1 MSSSG
6 ITPINSGPLII
17 RTYNNSSS
25 NKAYLLGD
33 YDIPISSNH
42 AFITS
47 SNGQLVPSNDIYV
60 SSISGS
66 TIRTSTLFSALLN
79 ASSANISTVY
89 ASTATMTALNFSTI
103 SGSSIYAN
111 TALMVCT
118 MNAPLISTSYLTYSS
133 MVGSVGSNII
143 VDNIKINASI
153 DATNITLNVGNIN
166 FNSISGLQSVTS
178 DKVICNMLSTNQLS
192 TNYLSTVQISTG
204 QIYASAINNSISNV
218 SSVLA
223 STMNASTLTVS
234 SLIGSTMTTST
245 LAVSTIT
252 VSSMVASSM
261 NGTIV
266 SGPNGTAVTQII
278 IGTYNIVSIAAN
290 TTANYDQTITGFT
303 SNSIVTTG
311 LYNSGTLNCTCT
323 FIYMSANTIRWIVSN
338 PNATASTATIN
349 YAIFNY

>member
-17 RTYNNSSS
+17 RTYNNGSS
-25 NKAYLLGD
+25 NKTYLLGD
-33 YDIPISSNH
+33 YDMPISSNH

-47 SNGQLVPSNDIYV
+47 SNGQLVPSDDIYV
-60 SSISGS
+60 SSVSAS
-66 TIRTSTLFSALLN
+66 TMRTSTLFTALLR
-79 ASSANISTVY
+79 ASTANISTVY
-89 ASTATMTALNFSTI
+89 ASTATMTAVNFSTI

-133 MVGSVGSNII
+133 IVGGTGSNIV

-178 DKVICNMLSTNQLS
+178 DIVISNSMSTNQLS
-192 TNYLSTVQISTG
+192 TNFLSTNQISTS
-204 QIYASAINNSISNV
+204 QINGSAITISSI
-218 SSVLA
+218 
-223 STMNASTLTVS
+223 NASTITSSTISVS
-234 SLIGSTMTTST
+234 SMTTS
-245 LAVSTIT
+245 
-252 VSSMVASSM
+252 SMS
-261 NGTIV
+261 GTIV

-278 IGTYNIVSIAAN
+278 IGTYTTTEIAAN
-290 TTANYDQTITGFT
+290 TTANFDQTITGYT
-303 SNSIVTTG
+303 SNSIVTMGLRNTG
-311 LYNSGTLNCTCT
+311 TFNGTCT
-323 FIYMSANTIRWIVSN
+323 FVYVSANSIRWIVSN
-338 PNATASTATIN
+338 PNATGSIATIN

>member
-6 ITPINSGPLII
+6 ITPVNSGPLII

-25 NKAYLLGD
+25 NKTYLLGD
-33 YDIPISSNH
+33 YDMPISSNH
-42 AFITS
+42 VFITS
-47 SNGQLVPSNDIYV
+47 SNGQLVPSDNIYV
-60 SSISGS
+60 SSISAS
-66 TIRTSTLFSALLN
+66 TIRTSTLFTALLHG
-79 ASSANISTVY
+79 STANISTVY
-89 ASTATMTALNFSTI
+89 ASTATMTAVNFSTI

-133 MVGSVGSNII
+133 MVGSAGSNIV

-178 DKVICNMLSTNQLS
+178 DKVISNMMSTNQLS
-192 TNYLSTVQISTG
+192 TNFLSTNQISTG

-223 STMNASTLTVS
+223 STMTISTVN
-234 SLIGSTMTTST
+234 
-245 LAVSTIT
+245 

-261 NGTIV
+261 KGTIV

-278 IGTYNIVSIAAN
+278 IGTYTTSSAVAAGA
-290 TTANYDQTITGFT
+290 TANFDQTITGYT
-303 SNSIVTTG
+303 SNSIVTMG
-311 LYNSGTLNCTCT
+311 LRNSGTLNCTCT
-323 FIYMSANTIRWIVSN
+323 FVYVSENSIRWIVSN

>member
-6 ITPINSGPLII
+6 ITPVNSGPLII
-17 RTYNNSSS
+17 RTYNDGSS
-25 NKAYLLGD
+25 NKTYLLGD
-33 YDIPISSNH
+33 YDMPISSNH

-47 SNGQLVPSNDIYV
+47 SNGQLVPSDDIYV
-60 SSISGS
+60 SSVSAS
-66 TIRTSTLFSALLN
+66 TIRTSTLFTALLQ
-79 ASSANISTVY
+79 ASTANISTVY

-133 MVGSVGSNII
+133 IVGSTGSNIV

-153 DATNITLNVGNIN
+153 DATNITLNVGDIN

-178 DKVICNMLSTNQLS
+178 DKVISNMMSTNQLS
-192 TNYLSTVQISTG
+192 TNFLSTNQISTG
-204 QIYASAINNSISNV
+204 QIYASAINNSQINV

-223 STMNASTLTVS
+223 STMTAS
-234 SLIGSTMTTST
+234 
-245 LAVSTIT
+245 AIT

-278 IGTYNIVSIAAN
+278 IGSYTTTEIAAN
-290 TTANYDQTITGFT
+290 TTTNFTQTITGFT
-303 SNSIVTTG
+303 SNSIVTMG
-311 LYNSGTLNCTCT
+311 LYNSGTLNATCT
-323 FIYMSANTIRWIVSN
+323 FVYVSPNTIRWIVSN
-338 PNATASTATIN
+338 PNTTGITATIH
-349 YAIFNY
+349 YAIYNY

>member
-6 ITPINSGPLII
+6 ITPTNSGPLII
-17 RTYNNSSS
+17 RTYNDGSS
-25 NKAYLLGD
+25 NKTYLLGD
-33 YDIPISSNH
+33 YDMPISSNH

-47 SNGQLVPSNDIYV
+47 SNGQLVPSDDIYV
-60 SSISGS
+60 SSVSAS
-66 TIRTSTLFSALLN
+66 TIRTSTLFTALLQ
-79 ASSANISTVY
+79 ASTANISTVY

-133 MVGSVGSNII
+133 IVGSTGSNIV

-178 DKVICNMLSTNQLS
+178 DLVISNSMSTNQMSTNFLSTN
-192 TNYLSTVQISTG
+192 QISTG
-204 QIYASAINNSISNV
+204 QIYASAINNSQINV
-218 SSVLA
+218 SSILA
-223 STMNASTLTVS
+223 STMTASS
-234 SLIGSTMTTST
+234 
-245 LAVSTIT
+245 IT

-278 IGTYNIVSIAAN
+278 IGSYTTTEIAAN
-290 TTANYDQTITGFT
+290 TTANFDQTITGYT
-303 SNSIVTTG
+303 SNSIVTMG
-311 LYNSGTLNCTCT
+311 LRNSGTFNATCT
-323 FIYMSANTIRWIVSN
+323 FVYVSPDTIRWIVSN
-338 PNATASTATIN
+338 PNATGSIATIH
-349 YAIFNY
+349 YAIYNY

>member
-6 ITPINSGPLII
+6 ITPTNSGPLII
-17 RTYNNSSS
+17 RTYNDGSS
-25 NKAYLLGD
+25 NKTYLLGE
-33 YDIPISSNH
+33 YDLPISTNR
-42 AFITS
+42 ALITS
-47 SNGQLVPSNDIYV
+47 SSGQLVPSDNIYV
-60 SSISGS
+60 SSVSGS
-66 TIRTSTLFSALLN
+66 TIRTSTLFTALLQ
-79 ASSANISTVY
+79 ASTANISTVY

-133 MVGSVGSNII
+133 MVGAAGSNIV

-178 DKVICNMLSTNQLS
+178 DLVISNSMSTNQLS
-192 TNYLSTVQISTG
+192 TNFLSTNQISTN
-204 QIYASAINNSISNV
+204 QIYTSAI
-218 SSVLA
+218 A
-223 STMNASTLTVS
+223 
-234 SLIGSTMTTST
+234 
-245 LAVSTIT
+245 

-261 NGTIV
+261 KGTIV

-278 IGTYNIVSIAAN
+278 IGSYTTTEIAAN
-290 TTANYDQTITGFT
+290 TTANFDQTITGYT
-303 SNSIVTTG
+303 SNSIVTMG
-311 LYNSGTLNCTCT
+311 LRNSGTFNATCT
-323 FIYMSANTIRWIVSN
+323 FVYVSPDTIRWIVSN
-338 PNATASTATIN
+338 PNATGSIATIN